1 MKSIGQKG
9 EGVMSGQ
16 ENVKDNTGLG
26 YFFKYAVISAGTVI
40 LQDGTSEN
48 DVSSNK

>member
-9 EGVMSGQ
+9 KGVMSGQ
-16 ENVKDNTGLG
+16 QKVKDNTGLG
-26 YFFKYAVISAGTVI
+26 YFSKYAIISAGTVI

-48 DVSSNK
+48 DVFANK